1 MVRVA
6 IGSYGPDPRCDSQV
20 LHHEG
25 YDGRVTYLGIGN
37 LFAGAGVAGFTPPEI
52 SQLL

>member
-1 MVRVA
+1 MGKVA

-37 LFAGAGVAGFTPPEI
+37 LFADAEVAGFTTREY
-52 SQLL
+52 S